1 MHLSPRSHVSIDA
14 DTIDLH
20 QMPRDETAFC
30 DWLADASAGAAIPYY
45 RGHLGF
51 DRAAPKSPLAQDHR
65 RRLDRLADRVLTAAR
80 SGFVHL
86 VQRRAGR
93 NDWIYI
99 AVRARHLA
107 PAALPTALSIPPR
120 PPIAA
125 NDAVAFAP
133 ITLVAA

>member
-1 MHLSPRSHVSIDA
+1 MRPAPRSLVSIDT

-30 DWLADASAGAAIPYY
+30 DWLADAGSGAALAYY

-51 DRAAPKSPLAQDHR
+51 DRAAPTSSLTHDRR
-65 RRLDRLADRVLTAAR
+65 RRLDRLAGRVLTAAR

-86 VQRRAGR
+86 VQRRAGH

-107 PAALPTALSIPPR
+107 PPSLPTALVAPASMPL
-120 PPIAA
+120 AA
-125 NDAVAFAP
+125 NDAFAP
-133 ITLVAA
+133 LPHTHAA